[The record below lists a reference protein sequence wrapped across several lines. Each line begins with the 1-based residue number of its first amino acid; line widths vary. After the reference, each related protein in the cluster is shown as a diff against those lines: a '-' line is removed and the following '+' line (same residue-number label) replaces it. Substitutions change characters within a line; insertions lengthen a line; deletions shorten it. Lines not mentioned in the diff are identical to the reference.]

1 MKHYL
6 NGKKT
11 SSEGVS
17 GRLLHILTNINYTN
31 TLRIIKLAISL
42 DAITSLLTSERQ
54 EKIEGGTMH

>member
-1 MKHYL
+1 MERKPVLKVLVAGSY
-6 NGKKT
+6 
-11 SSEGVS
+11 
-17 GRLLHILTNINYTN
+17 IFLTNINYTN